1 MKKRRIKRNNLEVVL
16 LSFCSMR
23 PSNDLGRLF
32 HHPHVIFFFQ
42 FYTNR
47 HDILTFFVGVLYRES
62 GEHYLL

>member
-23 PSNDLGRLF
+23 SSNDWADFFIMLML
-32 HHPHVIFFFQ
+32 FFFQ

-47 HDILTFFVGVLYRES
+47 YDILIISVRVLYRES
-62 GEHYLL
+62 GEYYLL